1 MANTKV
7 QKLNA
12 WSSVLMASTKLL
24 MIYALLNAP
33 MAIPYLVRQATV
45 SISAQMVSSQVLEKA
60 DALLNAPMADP
71 Y

>member
-12 WSSVLMASTKLL
+12 WSSALMASTKLL